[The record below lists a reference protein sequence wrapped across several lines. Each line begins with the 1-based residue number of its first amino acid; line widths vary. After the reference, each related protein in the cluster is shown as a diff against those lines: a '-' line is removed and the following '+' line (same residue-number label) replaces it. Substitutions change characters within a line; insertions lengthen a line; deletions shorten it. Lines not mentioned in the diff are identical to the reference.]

1 VTDAP
6 SRGTGE
12 NGLPGPASLWRG
24 YALAGTNKVLQE
36 GQVLFKA
43 GDTSDG
49 MYLIRKGEMRVYLEQ
64 DGKEVTLA
72 TVGEGGMIGE
82 MALFDKQ
89 PRSASVKATKESE
102 VTLISLDDFGKLMKQ
117 IPKWFVG
124 LMSALS
130 SRLRTTNDRLKNLE
144 SNGAA
149 AGPAAD
155 KGRPYQAVLRQ
166 LNVIG
171 LLWHRDGEKD
181 GKDSTLRRVPMEQA
195 LTELFNENPQK
206 LQELLAILI
215 KQKMLSVRQDA
226 YKNQVLVLANRAAL
240 TQVVTFINAFVKG
253 NPKKAY
259 LTAEAVDIILV
270 LEKLVLAAPYDASTV
285 PLSDLAKEGKRA
297 GKVTTNWEKE
307 ITSLQKVGE
316 EVKLVK
322 TSTGVGLKA
331 SKKDIAHFARHC
343 ELLAELY
350 KANLM

>member
-1 VTDAP
+1 
-6 SRGTGE
+6 
-12 NGLPGPASLWRG
+12 
-24 YALAGTNKVLQE
+24 LAGTNKVLQE

-82 MALFDKQ
+82 MALFDKL

-102 VTLISLDDFGKLMKQ
+102 VTLISLDDFSKLMKQ

-130 SRLRTTNDRLKNLE
+130 SRLRTTNERLKNVE
-144 SNGAA
+144 SNGAPAGA
-149 AGPAAD
+149 AGD

-166 LNVIG
+166 LNIIG
-171 LLWHRDGEKD
+171 MLWQRDGEKD
-181 GKDSTLRRVPMEQA
+181 GKDSILRRAPMEQS
-195 LTELFNENPQK
+195 LIELFNENPQK
-206 LQELLAILI
+206 VQELLATLV
-215 KQKMLSVRQDA
+215 KQKMLSERLDS
-226 YKNQVLVLANRAAL
+226 YKNPVLVQANRAAL
-240 TQVVTFINAFVKG
+240 AQVVAYVTAFVKA
-253 NPKKAY
+253 NPKTPY
-259 LTAEAVDIILV
+259 LMASAIEIVGV
-270 LEKLVLAAPYDASTV
+270 LEKMVLAAPYESTTV
-285 PLSDLAKEGKRA
+285 SLIDLIKEGKRI
-297 GKVTTNWEKE
+297 GKVTTTWDKD
-307 ITSLQKVGE
+307 ILSLQNAGE

-322 TSTGVGLKA
+322 TSTGIGLKGA
-331 SKKDIAHFARHC
+331 KKDIAHYARHC